1 MLVALSFL
9 QIYMGEEKWYT
20 LINSLKLKPK
30 PEHMYSINIIFVN
43 LILKNEREFCKKG
56 KVNRCVM
63 LIINYNKCSG
73 FC

>member
-30 PEHMYSINIIFVN
+30 PEHIIMYSINIIFVN
-43 LILKNEREFCKKG
+43 HILKNEREFCKK
-56 KVNRCVM
+56 VR
-63 LIINYNKCSG
+63 
-73 FC
+73 

>member
-20 LINSLKLKPK
+20 LINSLKLKLK

-43 LILKNEREFCKKG
+43 LILKNEREFCKK
-56 KVNRCVM
+56 VR
-63 LIINYNKCSG
+63 
-73 FC
+73 

>member
-9 QIYMGEEKWYT
+9 QIYMGEKKWYT

-56 KVNRCVM
+56 R
-63 LIINYNKCSG
+63 
-73 FC
+73 